1 MKRLK
6 SLHIILI
13 SVVVL
18 TSVMGIAAI
27 MSSWP
32 LNLFANNSY
41 AAAEN
46 AVFDFETNTTEGWEN
61 STRAGERGIFA
72 VYPTPAEHYHGQY
85 SLAMVMHLDYSNP
98 DLRQGTAFVML
109 PGNMEGRAISAW
121 VKCPQGAHGDPDHP
135 NGVQL
140 FVKDQ
145 KFRSQL
151 APWRNIGE
159 SIPEDQWTQVQLT
172 PSRTNPPSGYTD
184 EGFDPTRIMIVGI
197 KIGVGTGSQVPF
209 EGICYLDFINLSRAP
224 LTVPDSDHSFDFNE
238 LTPEQQRDKPFGYG
252 PYWDI
257 DPAWGADAW
266 GSDDITVRGGTL
278 VITATFT
285 LTNPYASQKG
295 YVSVELKPNLDI
307 SNKTNRVIRAEVK
320 FDPYIGPERMLA
332 SIFVYDRRD
341 AGPNCV
347 GGDCKWFRS
356 VDTWVGGSVWNEVL
370 FDLGDP
376 SQFHTNTTYLQPTD
390 ITTDSLKNILKV
402 GIQFFANEPYTGTI
416 YLDNVTIGG
425 TEIITNFVNLNKG
438 FVARSGSQF
447 LLNGKPYRFA
457 GNNVYYLFYKSHY
470 MIDDVMATMQRNGIR
485 VIRTWGFSDGKAPYA
500 GDGDGIPNGNEGSAF
515 QPEKDLYYEPTF
527 VHFDSVIKSAGKH
540 GVRLII
546 PLVNYWS
553 DKDMGNEEDRQ
564 NAFGGIGQYL
574 EWCGIGL
581 QYEQGRLSNKDLFYT
596 DPCVKD
602 AYKAYARQMI
612 IRVNTLT
619 GMPYKDDPTIFAW
632 ELANEPRCESVDRC
646 RGGQTFYEWAAE
658 MSGYIKSL
666 DPNHMVA
673 LGDEGFLKES
683 GNPDP
688 YYNGAF
694 GVDWQYNLGIS
705 TIDFGTVHLY
715 PDHWNKDLTWAAN
728 WITDHITISRQM
740 GKPVVFEEFG
750 ICHDDGHNLYL
761 LYPCDNRFNRDQTYA
776 AWTNLFETGA
786 AGDLVWMIAGK
797 VNGANEAH
805 VYLAGD
811 YYYPDY
817 DGFTFWEPS
826 TSTMGIIRG
835 HAAQMNT
842 CYYNYLPL
850 IVKDYRPPSLTPTP
864 TNTSTP
870 THTPTSTSTATST
883 PTPTPTL
890 TGTATPTV
898 THTSTATPT
907 RTPTR
912 TPTPTSTPTAMPT
925 ATSTPTP
932 TYTPTPTFDFEGDCQ
947 GWGKQPLNQSPQPC
961 QGVTPSTE
969 RAYTGRYSLRFDD
982 LGPYSSETTQDVGVS
997 YNAYN
1002 KKVTAYVYLPD
1013 GAPSIPVVIYIQDQ
1027 DWVWY
1032 QGPFVN
1038 LVSGQWNSVSFDV
1051 RGETWATPYRTLGLH
1066 FTPGSYTGPVFIDTV
1081 IIEQ

>member
-18 TSVMGIAAI
+18 TSVMGIAAT

-32 LNLFANNSY
+32 LNLFANSY

-61 STRAGERGIFA
+61 STRAGERGIAA
-72 VYPTPAEHYHGQY
+72 VYPTSAEAYHGQY
-85 SLAMVMHLDYSNP
+85 SLAMVTHLDYSNP

-109 PGNMEGRAISAW
+109 PGNMEGRTISAW
-121 VKCPQGAHGDPDHP
+121 VKCPQGARGDPDHP

-159 SIPEDQWTQVQLT
+159 RIPEDQWTQVQLT
-172 PSRTNPPSGYTD
+172 PSRTNPPGGYTD

-197 KIGVGTGSQVPF
+197 KIGVGTDSQVPF

-224 LTVPDSDHSFDFNE
+224 LTVPDSDHSFDFDE

-295 YVSVELKPNLDI
+295 YASVELKPNLDI

-356 VDTWVGGSVWNEVL
+356 VDTWVGGSVWNEVV

-376 SQFHTNTTYLQPTD
+376 SHFYTDTTYLQPAD

-447 LLNGKPYRFA
+447 LLNGKPYRFV

-470 MIDDVMATMQRNGIR
+470 MMDNVMATMQRNGIR
-485 VIRTWGFSDGKAPYA
+485 VVRTWGFSDGKAPYA

-527 VHFDSVIKSAGKH
+527 VHFDYVIKSAGEH

-553 DKDMGNEEDRQ
+553 DKDMENEEDRR
-564 NAFGGIGQYL
+564 NAFGGMGQYL

-602 AYKAYARQMI
+602 AYKAYVRQMI
-612 IRVNTLT
+612 TRVNTLT
-619 GMPYKDDPTIFAW
+619 GVPYKDDPTIFAW
-632 ELANEPRCESVDRC
+632 ELANEPRCENVDRC
-646 RGGQTFYEWAAE
+646 QGGQTLYEWAAE
-658 MSGYIKSL
+658 MSAYIKSL
-666 DPNHMVA
+666 DSNHMVV
-673 LGDEGFLKES
+673 LGDEGFLKEP

-715 PDHWNKDLTWAAN
+715 PDHWNKDLTWAAT
-728 WITDHITISRQM
+728 WITDHVMIGHQV

-750 ICHDDGHNLYL
+750 ICHDDGHNPYL

-817 DGFTFWEPS
+817 DGFTFWEPI

-835 HAAQMNT
+835 HAAQMNI
-842 CYYNYLPL
+842 CCYNYLPL
-850 IVKDYRPPSLTPTP
+850 IVKDYRPPSPTPTP
-864 TNTSTP
+864 TSSATPTDTPTLTP
-870 THTPTSTSTATST
+870 THTPSPTPSHTPI
-883 PTPTPTL
+883 PTPTPTSS
-890 TGTATPTV
+890 ATPTDTPTLTP
-898 THTSTATPT
+898 THTPSPTPSHTPT
-907 RTPTR
+907 RVNMDSR
-912 TPTPTSTPTAMPT
+912 GKTS
-925 ATSTPTP
+925 
-932 TYTPTPTFDFEGDCQ
+932 E
-947 GWGKQPLNQSPQPC
+947 
-961 QGVTPSTE
+961 V
-969 RAYTGRYSLRFDD
+969 
-982 LGPYSSETTQDVGVS
+982 
-997 YNAYN
+997 
-1002 KKVTAYVYLPD
+1002 LPH
-1013 GAPSIPVVIYIQDQ
+1013 A
-1027 DWVWY
+1027 
-1032 QGPFVN
+1032 
-1038 LVSGQWNSVSFDV
+1038 SVL
-1051 RGETWATPYRTLGLH
+1051 P
-1066 FTPGSYTGPVFIDTV
+1066 
-1081 IIEQ
+1081 